1 MPPKAYTQGR
11 KPNLVVSPECL
22 AWASRSNGFAAT
34 AENLPR
40 MLEAYYVYRAENGEL
55 LSMASRPISQLE
67 KQAQRLRD
75 RLAKYEQAIQFK
87 SS

>member
-1 MPPKAYTQGR
+1 MSPKMFAEGR
-11 KPNLVVSPECL
+11 KANLVISPECL
-22 AWASRSNGFAAT
+22 KWASSSNGFAAT